1 MAVCIYEQQLDYL
14 KNILKKSSFH
24 PYFSQYL
31 KPPVIDEDRILLL
44 AYTLHDASLPKD
56 EYETYI
62 SAAMLAHFAL
72 DMHESVTMSDTTLKE
87 KQLGILAGDYYSGQY
102 YKLLAGYKNIELIK
116 VLAEAIKSINEQKI
130 YLYENKEKNIDSFM
144 SSVKEVE
151 ASLLANFSLFF
162 TQSSLYSEFIEEFLF
177 VKKLVFEMENL
188 LIGKQTIFTH
198 NIRQCTSLENS
209 ELYDE
214 CHKYLNQSKTKLDEM
229 MMSLS
234 SLPSIVKVRLNNL
247 TNHFK

>member
-14 KNILKKSSFH
+14 KNILKKNSFH

-44 AYTLHDASLPKD
+44 VYILHDSDLSKD
-56 EYETYI
+56 ESETYI

-72 DMHESVTMSDTTLKE
+72 DIHESVTMSDTTLKE

-116 VLAEAIKSINEQKI
+116 VLAEAIKLINEQKI
-130 YLYENKEKNIDSFM
+130 YLYENKEKSIDSFL
-144 SSVKEVE
+144 SSVKVVE
-151 ASLLANFSLFF
+151 SSLLANFSLFF
-162 TQSSLYSEFIEEFLF
+162 TQSPLYSEFIEEFLF
-177 VKKLVFEMENL
+177 LKKLVIEMQNL
-188 LIGKQTIFTH
+188 RIGKQTIFTH
-198 NIRQCTSLENS
+198 NIQQCTPLKAS

-214 CHKYLNQSKTKLDEM
+214 CYKNVNQSKTKLDEM
-229 MMSLS
+229 MMSLP
-234 SLPSIVKVRLNNL
+234 SLPSIVKVRLNKL
-247 TNHFK
+247 TNHLK